1 MNYQT
6 RPFVFPSQIFTYFP
20 ACRNFRVLGTL
31 DRLFQLK
38 NLVSEMDQLPKEKH
52 LFLEKVLKE
61 LGGLIDAA
69 ETLFG
74 LLEYKGSYLLLNFEL
89 LAKQVS
95 VITGKRYFF
104 LGEVLQT
111 GSIFMMIP
119 MVYSSAEDLDMFIY
133 EKTMELMGN
142 KVYEFGDAKKIENK
156 IGE

>member
-1 MNYQT
+1 MNYQN
-6 RPFVFPSQIFTYFP
+6 RPFVLPSQISTYFP

-38 NLVSEMDQLPKEKH
+38 NLVSEMDQLPKEKD

-74 LLEYKGSYLLLNFEL
+74 LLEYRGSYLLLNFEL
-89 LAKQVS
+89 LAKQLS
-95 VITGKRYFF
+95 VVTGKRYFF

-119 MVYSSAEDLDMFIY
+119 MVCSSAEDLDVFLY
-133 EKTMELMGN
+133 EKTVELMGN
-142 KVYEFGDAKKIENK
+142 GVYEFGDERRTENK
-156 IGE
+156 IGD